1 MAAVDHCGCNS
12 VVVAD
17 NEPVAESVD
26 DVMGSTKS
34 WYYPWWE
41 EENEACLARCPKAV
55 QKSHTGVL
63 HSSSTVTARRDD
75 SRLTRLVQEVA
86 DVVDDVVVAVDSG
99 SVEAS
104 VVDYVLAVAVVVHVI
119 DQSIGVDASAVAG
132 LDEAVVVPV
141 AADDTVGREAAAS
154 VAVAH
159 RVLLLSELEP

>member
-1 MAAVDHCGCNS
+1 
-12 VVVAD
+12 
-17 NEPVAESVD
+17 
-26 DVMGSTKS
+26 
-34 WYYPWWE
+34 
-41 EENEACLARCPKAV
+41 
-55 QKSHTGVL
+55 
-63 HSSSTVTARRDD
+63 
-75 SRLTRLVQEVA
+75 VQEVA